1 MFSIEIQTAGWI
13 WMRFGTEVFLEG
25 GKVMGFLCNLQIC
38 WLWQISVLIK
48 VLVKFRNNIKM
59 SHFMVVRT
67 IKVIKI
73 QTCLFSGPKCKCQV
87 SDLSAPADQAPCWLV
102 QNIARILTPEWIS
115 ETLGFQFVKV
125 FFWAFWTCLFHQGH
139 VRAEQH
145 FVNLYIFYKFR

>member
-13 WMRFGTEVFLEG
+13 WRRFGTEVFLEG

-38 WLWQISVLIK
+38 WLWQISLLIK

-87 SDLSAPADQAPCWLV
+87 SDLSAPADQAPCHRRGFETRQGRSASEDPPRQPCRWPRSAKRGHDASRSGPGMERWQKCV
-102 QNIARILTPEWIS
+102 RIIN
-115 ETLGFQFVKV
+115 F
-125 FFWAFWTCLFHQGH
+125 
-139 VRAEQH
+139 
-145 FVNLYIFYKFR
+145 